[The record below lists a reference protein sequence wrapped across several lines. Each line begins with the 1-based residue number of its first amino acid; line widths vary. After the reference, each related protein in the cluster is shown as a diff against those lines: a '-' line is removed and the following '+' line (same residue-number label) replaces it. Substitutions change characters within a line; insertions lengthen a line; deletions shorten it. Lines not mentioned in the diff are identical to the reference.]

1 MLLLIKKVSIIF
13 NLVEGVVWRF
23 LFIIYYMNATLYDYV
38 LNQIR
43 KFALVR
49 SQKAEVFNW
58 FSDPLY
64 CSVHVRDIIIY
75 IHVYVCKYC
84 VV

>member
-1 MLLLIKKVSIIF
+1 MKV
-13 NLVEGVVWRF
+13 N
-23 LFIIYYMNATLYDYV
+23 LYDYV

-64 CSVHVRDIIIY
+64 CSVHVRDLY
-75 IHVYVCKYC
+75 MYVNT
-84 VV
+84 VLH

>member
-1 MLLLIKKVSIIF
+1 M
-13 NLVEGVVWRF
+13 F
-23 LFIIYYMNATLYDYV
+23 LFVKNLGVHYFQYGWRCRLKISLNLLHEGELIYDYV

-64 CSVHVRDIIIY
+64 CSVYVRDMY
-75 IHVYVCKYC
+75 MYVNT
-84 VV
+84 VLH